1 MQNISM
7 KAIDW
12 SRSTISRNNLKGAEH
27 MRFISTMAKSQ
38 KGGIGA
44 IIAMIVGIILVLGL
58 VAYAILGQVAGAK
71 DVGDRAQI
79 EQDKINRMLEDP
91 NIVTGNIVKN
101 YVQSDIAVTLGS
113 TSITVANLSTI
124 VDGSLYKITDKV
136 INDDGK
142 LSAVIMSKV
151 SLSR

>member
-1 MQNISM
+1 M
-7 KAIDW
+7 KLALIA
-12 SRSTISRNNLKGAEH
+12 RSK
-27 MRFISTMAKSQ
+27 

-58 VAYAILGQVAGAK
+58 VAYAVLGQVAGAK
-71 DVGDRAQI
+71 DVGDRAQV

-101 YVQSDIAVTLGS
+101 YVQSSIAVTLGS
-113 TSITVANLSTI
+113 TFITASNLSTV
-124 VDGSLYKITDKV
+124 VDGSLYRITDKV

-142 LSAVIMSKV
+142 LSAVVVAKV